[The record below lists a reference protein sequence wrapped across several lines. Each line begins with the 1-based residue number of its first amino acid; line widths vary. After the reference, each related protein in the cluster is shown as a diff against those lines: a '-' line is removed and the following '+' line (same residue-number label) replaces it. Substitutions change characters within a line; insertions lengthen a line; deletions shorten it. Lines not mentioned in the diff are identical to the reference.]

1 MISPSRQGRRGARR
15 AGGGAALPVA
25 GPLTEASR
33 LQGQVAAPQAEP
45 AAARRP
51 LAVQQA
57 VAGFR
62 DAVLRRHGGW
72 SYPPGNAAVLDAQDF
87 VPFADGFYEIEHAPD
102 GTAYRW
108 TGPDHFSRWRVF
120 VDRRGIGTLRVSVWS
135 LGQIADPCALSV
147 DIDGCRYPLRP
158 DPHDGSV
165 LTAAAISPRRDDMLD
180 IFLHVPVVFSPKSL
194 GIKDERMLG
203 IAVRRLTFLSEDP
216 AGGNIRQQVRP
227 GQPRAGR
234 AGL

>member
-1 MISPSRQGRRGARR
+1 M
-15 AGGGAALPVA
+15 PVA
-25 GPLTEASR
+25 GSLTEASR

-147 DIDGCRYPLRP
+147 DIDGCRHPLRP